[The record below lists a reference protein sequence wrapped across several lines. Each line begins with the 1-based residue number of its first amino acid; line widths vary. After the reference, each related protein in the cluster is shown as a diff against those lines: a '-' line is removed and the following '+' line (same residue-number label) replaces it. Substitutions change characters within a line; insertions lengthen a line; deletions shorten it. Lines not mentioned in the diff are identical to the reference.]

1 MGKRMWAGLSVIVL
15 AGALVLA
22 GCDGQAPAEQD
33 EDAEVIVESVDALIM
48 ESFPVQVNAVVTG
61 TLFDGCVEI
70 ENAVV
75 EREGDTF
82 SITFETERLIDALC
96 QPGRVPFE
104 EVVSLD
110 VLGLEAGTYTV
121 EAGGVTTTFTLDVDN
136 TPIEEG

>member
-1 MGKRMWAGLSVIVL
+1 MVKRVRTVLALVVL
-15 AGALVLA
+15 AGALV
-22 GCDGQAPAEQD
+22 GCGGQAPAGQD

-70 ENAVV
+70 ENAIV
-75 EREGDTF
+75 ERDGSTF
-82 SITFETERLIDALC
+82 RIDFETERLIDALC

-104 EVVSLD
+104 QVVPLD

-121 EAGGVTTTFTLDVDN
+121 EAGGASTTFTLDVDN
-136 TPIEEG
+136 TPLGEE